1 MWRLRIEFG
10 CDNLPDLGLALQLM
24 GKKNFQHFIDD
35 LMTLQINISP
45 GNRFFGSPAQGDDF
59 IVGAENLFLI
69 CHQFRNDLRVRG
81 TAGEKRRFL
90 LDGRSNGAQVL
101 QLFGSSRR
109 DHDPLKSI
117 LLNIITLQ
125 GFHESDLAEP
135 VEGILRFPFTAGQ
148 HNHTTAFLTRQKKPD
163 LIQGRTVIN
172 INRVRIR
179 TEK

>member
-101 QLFGSSRR
+101 QLFGSSR
-109 DHDPLKSI
+109 
-117 LLNIITLQ
+117 
-125 GFHESDLAEP
+125 A
-135 VEGILRFPFTAGQ
+135 
-148 HNHTTAFLTRQKKPD
+148 
-163 LIQGRTVIN
+163 
-172 INRVRIR
+172 
-179 TEK
+179 